1 MFSVSIED
9 AEDQAARDILADY
22 LAAEL
27 RQVISLFSL
36 FWWNFKT
43 KIVFVL

>member
-1 MFSVSIED
+1 MFFFYCLLTDVFSVSIED

-36 FWWNFKT
+36 F
-43 KIVFVL
+43 